1 MSDMNMNLT
10 STTEP
15 TATEQV
21 AVTCTECG
29 AVIERP
35 SIVMHDDLGNAF
47 CEDCFHK
54 LFTICG
60 ECDSIVRHSDLVYV
74 DGRGYCEDCF
84 EELFTICTECGRAV
98 KNDDI
103 THIDGDA
110 YCDDCFE
117 ELFTECT
124 CCGARVQRDEAQY
137 YDDDAYCDDCF
148 EELFTTCYNCG
159 DTVRR
164 GDAFHDSD
172 GDDYCERCFDDL
184 FTTCDN
190 CGCVVSRDDAVYIDD
205 SEYCADCASGREAVH
220 DYGYHPEPVFY
231 EGGSFDPDGDL
242 DLYMGV
248 ELEVDKGRN
257 RNLLARELSGL
268 TEMLYC
274 KHDGS
279 LSDGGNGGVEIVTHP
294 CTLAAH
300 RELFP
305 WSEVLSLCGDH
316 GFKSHDAGTCG
327 LHIHVSR
334 SAFRDS
340 RDVFTAIAL
349 IDRLRSYIVRFSR
362 RSVEKL
368 NRWAEILDTSD
379 MTPFPNYGVATSN
392 IAEGS
397 RYVAVNLQN
406 RNTVEFRFPRG
417 SLRYDTVIGTIELC
431 RNIVLYAR
439 THEPKDVANAVW
451 EDLLNIGGDDGTNTE
466 LLRYWAGLNHDG
478 LAPKELDEGWLVPI
492 ATPMVPVRVGDIV
505 VANKNL
511 RRMDVFNSCVEADGV
526 FGVVI
531 DMESRYN
538 YNLVRAAW
546 FDDDGSPLSFGHSCG
561 GRLLSYV
568 DAGWNVYDT
577 GVTVVR
583 PAADAELHELLDNLM
598 SGGRDD
604 VDDLIES
611 RN

>member
-15 TATEQV
+15 TTTERMP
-21 AVTCTECG
+21 VTCTECG
-29 AVIERP
+29 AVIESP

-84 EELFTICTECGRAV
+84 TKLFMICTECGRAV

-103 THIDGDA
+103 TRIDGDA

-117 ELFTECT
+117 ELFTVCFH
-124 CCGARVQRDEAQY
+124 CGV
-137 YDDDAYCDDCF
+137 
-148 EELFTTCYNCG
+148 
-159 DTVRR
+159 TVRR
-164 GDAFHDSD
+164 DDAFHDPD
-172 GDDYCERCFDDL
+172 GDAYCEDCFDDL

-205 SEYCADCASGREAVH
+205 GEYCEDCASGREAIH
-220 DYGYHPEPVFY
+220 DYGYHPEPDFY
-231 EGGSFDPDGDL
+231 DGGSCDPDVDL
-242 DLYMGV
+242 NLYMGV

-257 RNLLARELSGL
+257 PGALARELSDL

-279 LSDGGNGGVEIVTHP
+279 LSDGVEIVTHP

-300 RELFP
+300 RERFP
-305 WSEVLSLCGDH
+305 WSEVLSLCSTH
-316 GFKSHDAGTCG
+316 GFKSHDANTCG
-327 LHIHVSR
+327 LHVHVSR

-340 RDVFTAIAL
+340 RDVFTAVAL

-368 NRWAEILDTSD
+368 NRWAKILDTCEL
-379 MTPFPNYGVATSN
+379 TPFPSYGIATSN
-392 IAEGS
+392 IAEDS

-406 RNTVEFRFPRG
+406 DNTVEFRFPRG

-431 RNIVLYAR
+431 RNIVIYAR

-478 LAPKELDEGWLVPI
+478 LAPKELDEERLVPI
-492 ATPMVPVRVGDIV
+492 ATPTATVRVGDIV

-511 RRMDVFNSCVEADGV
+511 RRMDVFNRCVEADGV

-531 DMESRYN
+531 DMEPRYN
-538 YNLVRAAW
+538 YNLVRVAW
-546 FDDDGSPLSFGHSCG
+546 FDEDGSHMTFGHSCG
-561 GRLLSYV
+561 GRLLYYI
-568 DAGWNVYDT
+568 DAGWNVYDA
-577 GVTVVR
+577 GVTVLR
-583 PAADAELHELLDNLM
+583 PAADAELHELLDDIM
-598 SGGRDD
+598 SGGRDA
-604 VDDLIES
+604 VDDLIAS
-611 RN
+611 RI

>member
-15 TATEQV
+15 TATERMP
-21 AVTCTECG
+21 VTCTECE
-29 AVIERP
+29 AVIESP

-47 CEDCFHK
+47 CEGCFHE

-60 ECDSIVRHSDLVYV
+60 ECDSIVRRSDLVYA

-84 EELFTICTECGRAV
+84 NELFTT
-98 KNDDI
+98 
-103 THIDGDA
+103 
-110 YCDDCFE
+110 
-117 ELFTECT
+117 CT
-124 CCGARVQRDEAQY
+124 CCGDTVRRDEAQY
-137 YDDDAYCDDCF
+137 YDDDAYCERCF
-148 EELFTTCYNCG
+148 EELFTECYHCV

-164 GDAFHDSD
+164 EDAFHDGD
-172 GDDYCERCFDDL
+172 GNAYCEDCFDEL

-190 CGCVVSRDDAVYIDD
+190 CGCVVSRDDTVYLND

-220 DYGYHPEPVFY
+220 DYGYHPEPDFY
-231 EGGSFDPDGDL
+231 DDGSFDPDADIG
-242 DLYMGV
+242 LYMGV

-257 RNLLARELSGL
+257 RNLLARELSDL

-279 LSDGGNGGVEIVTHP
+279 LSDDGNGGVEIVTHP

-305 WSEVLSLCGDH
+305 WSEVLGLCDTR

-334 SAFRDS
+334 SAFRDA

-368 NRWAEILDTSD
+368 NRWAQILDISEL
-379 MTPFPNYGVATSN
+379 TPFRSYDVATSD
-392 IAEGS
+392 IATGS

-406 RNTVEFRFPRG
+406 DNTVEFRFPRG

-492 ATPMVPVRVGDIV
+492 ATPTATVRVGDIV

-511 RRMDVFNSCVEADGV
+511 RRMDVFNRCVEADGV

-531 DMESRYN
+531 DMDPRYN
-538 YNLVRAAW
+538 YNLVRVVW
-546 FDDDGSPLSFGHSCG
+546 FDDDWRPMTFGHSCG

-568 DAGWNVYDT
+568 DAGWNVYDA
-577 GVTVVR
+577 GVTVLR
-583 PAADAELHELLDNLM
+583 PAADAELHELLDDIM
-598 SGGRDD
+598 YGGRDA
-604 VDDLIES
+604 VDDLIAS
-611 RN
+611 RI

>member
-15 TATEQV
+15 NATERMP
-21 AVTCTECG
+21 VTCTECG
-29 AVIERP
+29 VVIESP
-35 SIVMHDDLGNAF
+35 SIVMHDDSGNTF
-47 CEDCFHK
+47 CEDCFHE

-60 ECDSIVRHSDLVYV
+60 ECDSIVRRSDLVYV

-84 EELFTICTECGRAV
+84 DELFTT
-98 KNDDI
+98 
-103 THIDGDA
+103 
-110 YCDDCFE
+110 
-117 ELFTECT
+117 CT
-124 CCGARVQRDEAQY
+124 CCGALVQRDEAQY
-137 YDDDAYCDDCF
+137 YYNDAYCERCF
-148 EELFTTCYNCG
+148 EELFTECYNCG

-164 GDAFHDSD
+164 DDAFHDGD
-172 GDDYCERCFDDL
+172 GDEYCERCFDEL

-190 CGCVVSRDDAVYIDD
+190 CGCVVSRDDAVCIDD
-205 SEYCADCASGREAVH
+205 GEYCEDCASGREAIH
-220 DYGYHPEPVFY
+220 DYGYHPEPDFY
-231 EGGSFDPDGDL
+231 DGGSVDPDGDIG
-242 DLYMGV
+242 LYMGV

-257 RNLLARELSGL
+257 PGALAWELSDL

-279 LSDGGNGGVEIVTHP
+279 LSDGVEIVTHP

-305 WSEVLSLCGDH
+305 WSEVLSLCVSH
-316 GFKSHDAGTCG
+316 GFTSHDANTCG

-340 RDVFTAIAL
+340 RDVFTAVAL

-368 NRWAEILDTSD
+368 NRWATILDLD
-379 MTPFPNYGVATSN
+379 DLAPFPSYDVATSN

-451 EDLLNIGGDDGTNTE
+451 EDLINIGGDDGTNTE
-466 LLRYWAGLNHDG
+466 LLRYWAGRNHDG
-478 LAPKELDEGWLVPI
+478 LAPKELDEGWLVPVG
-492 ATPMVPVRVGDIV
+492 TPETPVRVGDIV
-505 VANKNL
+505 VANKRL
-511 RRMDVFNSCVEADGV
+511 RRMDVYSHEVEADGV
-526 FGVVI
+526 FGVVL
-531 DMESRYN
+531 DVEPRYKG
-538 YNLVRAAW
+538 NLVRAVW
-546 FDDDGSPLSFGHSCG
+546 FDDDGCPLSFGHSCG
-561 GRLLSYV
+561 GRLRSDI
-568 DAGWNVYDT
+568 DAGWNVYDA
-577 GVTVVR
+577 GVTVMR
-583 PAADAELHELLDNLM
+583 PADDDELHELLDNLM
-598 SGGRDD
+598 SGGRDAVND
-604 VDDLIES
+604 LIANRREAVDDIIAS